1 MANKPWDSKHS
12 AFQEA
17 VREVRDSSGLKQT
30 ELADKLG
37 KPQSYISKYERGER
51 KLEYLELI
59 EVLEACGTGIE
70 EFHALYTS
78 KEGS

>member
-37 KPQSYISKYERGER
+37 KPQSYISKYEARR
-51 KLEYLELI
+51 
-59 EVLEACGTGIE
+59 A
-70 EFHALYTS
+70 
-78 KEGS
+78 